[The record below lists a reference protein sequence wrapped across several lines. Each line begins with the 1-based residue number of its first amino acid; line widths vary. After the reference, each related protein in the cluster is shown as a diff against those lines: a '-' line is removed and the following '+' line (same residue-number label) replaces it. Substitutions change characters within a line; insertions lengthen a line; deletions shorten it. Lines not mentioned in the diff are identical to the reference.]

1 MAKHAYGHRPPD
13 IDARDM
19 GSGWV
24 LGIRHLASR
33 SAKGSFWHRHDETS
47 IVCCL
52 RGEYVYELHGLP
64 AITLSAGS
72 FLVIPA
78 QVEHRH
84 LKAVDPVGDRLE
96 ILLSTNL
103 RRTLRC
109 SAFSADSCKA
119 LHASLLR
126 RALSPVKCDN
136 GLLRTWRE
144 LYALTDRSSGRLD
157 EEELGLARLL
167 CQLALYKMSRPS
179 APAGRR
185 AARPVS
191 DVAEWLGRHMA
202 EKIDIDRLI
211 AHIGYSRTQVFTF
224 FRENSG
230 LTPADFLTRLRIK
243 KAQSLLE
250 STVAPVGEI
259 GLRCGFATASA
270 FNNAFRRLTGT
281 TPMAWRTAR
290 ISQ

>member
-96 ILLSTNL
+96 ILLATNL
-103 RRTLRC
+103 RRTLRS

-144 LYALTDRSSGRLD
+144 LYALTDRSSGRLG

-185 AARPVS
+185 AALPFS

-202 EKIDIDRLI
+202 EKIDIDRLV
-211 AHIGYSRTQVFTF
+211 AHIGYSRTQVFTL

-250 STVAPVGEI
+250 STVVPVGEI

-270 FNNAFRRLTGT
+270 FNNAFRRLTGI
-281 TPMAWRTAR
+281 TPLAWRTAR